1 LEENVKNKWFIRFA
15 VWMIFVG
22 LSSSAFPAR
31 AQNFSAWSVPVN
43 LNAINL
49 SDGTLCPAVVN
60 SAFSDS
66 HPAISKDGLSLFF
79 ASTRPGGFGEFDLW
93 VTQRDTPD
101 DCWQPPVNLGPV
113 VNSAFRDFAPNL
125 STDGHW
131 LFFHSNRT
139 QSDAVGKPPCGGQDL
154 YATHRQNKRDDFGW
168 EAPINLG
175 CTLNTSVDDAGPT
188 FFEDDNTGILY
199 LYFTRNNK
207 ANDPNSTFFDIY
219 VSTCSADLD
228 TCNTQNLWGPAV
240 PVDALNSPFRD
251 TRTAIRRRDGLEMI
265 LSTGRPGSLGSEDL
279 WVSTRA
285 TAQDQNWLPPVP
297 INCDWLP
304 ALFPQQYLDCLPHPP
319 DVPHVNSSAFDGSPA
334 LSWDGTELYF
344 SSERTGVPGFAG
356 GRDLY
361 VSKRTKLPD

>member
-1 LEENVKNKWFIRFA
+1 MGNGFSTRFA
-15 VWMIFVG
+15 VLVAVAATAVT
-22 LSSSAFPAR
+22 LSVRPVKAQQFSDWSA
-31 AQNFSAWSVPVN
+31 PVN
-43 LNAINL
+43 LNAITL
-49 SDGTLCPAVVN
+49 SDGTTCPAVVN
-60 SAFSDS
+60 SASSDS
-66 HPAISKDGLSLFF
+66 HPAISKDGLSLYF
-79 ASTRPGGFGEFDLW
+79 ASTRPGGLGEFDLW
-93 VTQRDTPD
+93 VTQRDTLD
-101 DCWQPPVNLGPV
+101 DCWQPPANLGPV
-113 VNSAFRDFAPNL
+113 VNSASRDFAPNL

-139 QSDAVGKPPCGGQDL
+139 QPDAAGKLPCGGQDL

-175 CTLNTSVDDAGPT
+175 CTINTSVDDAGPT
-188 FFEDDNTGILY
+188 FFEDDSTGILY
-199 LYFTRNNK
+199 LYFTRNDK

-228 TCNTQNLWGPAV
+228 TCNTQGLWGAAV

-251 TRTAIRRRDGLEMI
+251 TRMAIRRRDGLEMI
-265 LSTGRPGSLGSEDL
+265 FSTGRPGSLGNEDL
-279 WVSTRA
+279 WVSMRA
-285 TAQDQNWLPPVP
+285 TTQDENWSAPVP

-304 ALFPQQYLDCLPHPP
+304 TLPQYLDCLPHPP
-319 DVPHVNSSAFDGSPA
+319 DVPNVNSPVFDGSPA

-361 VSKRTKLPD
+361 VSKRTKLGE